1 MNYNF
6 NENLKNEWLAKCD
19 NSIKNI
25 AEEFLNITQYISNDI
40 FDDYL
45 LRSLDEMLD
54 YYDTNKITALQFYIP
69 ENSFNKS
76 NYWVIIKLVEFLSK
90 NEKYVITISNDLNN
104 FNPNVPI
111 IIADDASYSG
121 SQIIS
126 YIEDNINV
134 DKYDKLFILIPFIS
148 KIAIEKISSYFN
160 DKNNIK
166 FIEKNRYL
174 LKPLTELMENEKIK
188 RLFSYY
194 GNTNITQYPIY
205 FNHKIADSYSSF
217 PLIYSYGVMPNQKNK
232 EIISYCKM
240 HFIPLKNRFDELEK
254 IIFLNNCDNAIN
266 NSNNY
271 DINNPIYPIPPY
283 KNNNNNNKN

>member
-19 NSIKNI
+19 NSIKDI

-90 NEKYVITISNDLNN
+90 NEKYVITISDDLNN

-121 SQIIS
+121 SQITS

-160 DKNNIK
+160 DKNNIR

-194 GNTNITQYPIY
+194 GNSNITQYPIY

-217 PLIYSYGVMPNQKNK
+217 PIIYSYGVMPNQKNK

-283 KNNNNNNKN
+283 KN

>member
-19 NSIKNI
+19 NSIKDI

-90 NEKYVITISNDLNN
+90 NEKYVITISDDLNN

-121 SQIIS
+121 SQITS

-160 DKNNIK
+160 DKNNIR

-194 GNTNITQYPIY
+194 GNSNITQYPIY

>member
-1 MNYNF
+1 MNYNL
-6 NENLKNEWLAKCD
+6 NENFKNEWLAKCD
-19 NSIKNI
+19 NSIKDI
-25 AEEFLNITQYISNDI
+25 AEEFLNITQYISNDS

-45 LRSLDEMLD
+45 LRSLEEMLD
-54 YYDTNKITALQFYIP
+54 YYDINKITALQFYIP

-90 NEKYVITISNDLNN
+90 TEKYVITISDDLNN

-121 SQIIS
+121 SQITS
-126 YIEDNINV
+126 YIEDNINI

-160 DKNNIK
+160 DKNNIR

-194 GNTNITQYPIY
+194 GNSNITQYPIY

-254 IIFLNNCDNAIN
+254 IIFLNNCNNNIN
-266 NSNNY
+266 NSTNY

-283 KNNNNNNKN
+283 KK

>member
-19 NSIKNI
+19 NSIKDI
-25 AEEFLNITQYISNDI
+25 AKEFLNITQYISNDI

-69 ENSFNKS
+69 ENNFNKS
-76 NYWVIIKLVEFLSK
+76 NYWVINKLVKFLSK
-90 NEKYVITISNDLNN
+90 NEKYLITISDNLNN

-121 SQIIS
+121 SQITS
-126 YIEDNINV
+126 YIEDNINP

-148 KIAIEKISSYFN
+148 KIAIEKINSYFN
-160 DKNNIK
+160 DKNNIR

-194 GNTNITQYPIY
+194 GNSNITQYPIY

-254 IIFLNNCDNAIN
+254 IIFLNNCDNDIN
-266 NSNNY
+266 NSSNY

-283 KNNNNNNKN
+283 KNNS

>member
-19 NSIKNI
+19 NSIKDI

-45 LRSLDEMLD
+45 LRSLEEMLD
-54 YYDTNKITALQFYIP
+54 YYDINKITVLQFYIP

-90 NEKYVITISNDLNN
+90 NEKYVITISHDLNN
-104 FNPNVPI
+104 FNSNVPI

-121 SQIIS
+121 SQITS

-160 DKNNIK
+160 DKNNIR

-194 GNTNITQYPIY
+194 GNSNITQYPIY

-283 KNNNNNNKN
+283 KN

>member
-6 NENLKNEWLAKCD
+6 NENLKNEWLTKCD
-19 NSIKNI
+19 NSIKDI

-69 ENSFNKS
+69 ENNFNKS
-76 NYWVIIKLVEFLSK
+76 NYWVINKLVKFLSK
-90 NEKYVITISNDLNN
+90 NEKYLITISDNLNN

-121 SQIIS
+121 SQITS
-126 YIEDNINV
+126 YIEDNINI

-148 KIAIEKISSYFN
+148 KIAIEKINSYFN
-160 DKNNIK
+160 DKNNIR

-194 GNTNITQYPIY
+194 GNSNITQYPIY

-254 IIFLNNCDNAIN
+254 IIFLNNCDNDIN
-266 NSNNY
+266 NSSNY

-283 KNNNNNNKN
+283 KNKS

>member
-19 NSIKNI
+19 NSIKDI
-25 AEEFLNITQYISNDI
+25 AKEFLNITQYISNDI

-90 NEKYVITISNDLNN
+90 NEKYVITISDDLNN

-121 SQIIS
+121 SQITS
-126 YIEDNINV
+126 YIEDNINI

-160 DKNNIK
+160 DKNNIR

-194 GNTNITQYPIY
+194 GNSNITQYPIY

-283 KNNNNNNKN
+283 KN

>member
-6 NENLKNEWLAKCD
+6 NENLKNEWLTKCD
-19 NSIKNI
+19 NSIKDI

-69 ENSFNKS
+69 ENCFNKS

-90 NEKYVITISNDLNN
+90 NEKYVITISDDLNN

-160 DKNNIK
+160 DKNNIR

-194 GNTNITQYPIY
+194 GNSNITQYPIY

-217 PLIYSYGVMPNQKNK
+217 PLIYSYGVMPNQRNK

-254 IIFLNNCDNAIN
+254 IIFLNNCNNAIN

-283 KNNNNNNKN
+283 KNKN

>member
-19 NSIKNI
+19 NSIKDI

-90 NEKYVITISNDLNN
+90 NEKYVITISHDLNN

-121 SQIIS
+121 SQITS

-160 DKNNIK
+160 DKNNIR

-194 GNTNITQYPIY
+194 GNSNITQYPIY

>member
-1 MNYNF
+1 
-6 NENLKNEWLAKCD
+6 
-19 NSIKNI
+19 
-25 AEEFLNITQYISNDI
+25 
-40 FDDYL
+40 
-45 LRSLDEMLD
+45 MLD

-90 NEKYVITISNDLNN
+90 NEKYVITISDDLNN

-121 SQIIS
+121 SQITS
-126 YIEDNINV
+126 YIEDNINI

-160 DKNNIK
+160 DKNNIR

-194 GNTNITQYPIY
+194 GNSNITQYPIY

-283 KNNNNNNKN
+283 KNNNNKN